1 LTSAQNDTLTGAL
14 IYKRNGKD
22 TPLSTSSIEAFS
34 YTSKNDEEVSL
45 NWKENE
51 GIHLQVKPGPNVKAN
66 TKYAGQL
73 EWTLTDAPL

>member
-1 LTSAQNDTLTGAL
+1 MTGAL

-51 GIHLQVKPGPNVKAN
+51 GIHLQVKPGPNVKVN